1 MRSHQFSTEET
12 PEWGNGESGTVSL
25 LKQIRVCAGASEKNF
40 FFGNIINEKPIVA
53 DMALPKTLVF
63 AGELVRAS
71 SWWKR

>member
-1 MRSHQFSTEET
+1 MRCQNEV
-12 PEWGNGESGTVSL
+12 SGTFSL
-25 LKQIRVCAGASEKNF
+25 PKQIRVCAGAGEKHF
-40 FFGNIINEKPIVA
+40 FVGDVVDEKPIVA

>member
-1 MRSHQFSTEET
+1 MRCQNEV
-12 PEWGNGESGTVSL
+12 SGTFSL
-25 LKQIRVCAGASEKNF
+25 PKQIRVGASAGEQDF
-40 FFGNIINEKPIVA
+40 LIGNIIDEEPIVA